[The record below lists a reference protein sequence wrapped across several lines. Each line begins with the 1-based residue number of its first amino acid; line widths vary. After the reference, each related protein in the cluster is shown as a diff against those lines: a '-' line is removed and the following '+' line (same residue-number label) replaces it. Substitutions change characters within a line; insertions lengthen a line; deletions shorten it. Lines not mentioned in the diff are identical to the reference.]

1 SPECPTL
8 EKVVEAEPDKLLRIL
23 DEMKSSLTPMAQK
36 EQVIKHSLVH
46 KDRKVII
53 KTMKTYMVKFA
64 TELLTSLDEVIKN
77 KYGKKVL
84 LYLLNP
90 RDPDH
95 VLPEIIRLLEKGD
108 GNTHSKKDP
117 AVRKNELLEVVSPP
131 LLEYLCENAV
141 TMVTDKG
148 QSVMVRD
155 ILLSALGDLRPAMT
169 AVAQR
174 ASLGLI
180 PGGDSAGQDA
190 QLTGREERFSRILLD
205 TVGIDRLRSWVA
217 VNRGALVLC
226 SLLKCVDQSVVSEV
240 RSGML
245 AILPQ
250 LQKITNNKGVEN
262 LVEQL
267 TSQ

>member
-1 SPECPTL
+1 
-8 EKVVEAEPDKLLRIL
+8 
-23 DEMKSSLTPMAQK
+23 MKSSLTPMAQK
-36 EQVIKHSLVH
+36 
-46 KDRKVII
+46 KVII

-180 PGGDSAGQDA
+180 PGGDSAGQ
-190 QLTGREERFSRILLD
+190 RFSRILLD